1 MSFLVIKLTN
11 YNIKYK
17 KMAYIRLIMIKIKEI
32 IKSNLKLFKKLSNL
46 FFINFIIFYFNY
58 KMNNMIKF
66 NLFLSI
72 ILKL

>member
-17 KMAYIRLIMIKIKEI
+17 KMAYIRLIMIKIIEI

-58 KMNNMIKF
+58 KMYNMIKF

-72 ILKL
+72 ILK